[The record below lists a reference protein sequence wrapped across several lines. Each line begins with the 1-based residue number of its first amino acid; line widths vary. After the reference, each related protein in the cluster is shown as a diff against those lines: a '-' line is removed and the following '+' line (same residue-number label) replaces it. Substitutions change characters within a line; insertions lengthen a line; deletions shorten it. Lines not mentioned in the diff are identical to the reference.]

1 MKEPRPI
8 DQDTWET
15 VLRTAYSIFQD
26 FEARGMGTPPFS
38 MGGGTVLMLRW
49 KHRLSKDID
58 FFGYDAQWI
67 SMLSPRLNDATRV
80 LATKYVEQANGLKIV
95 MPHGDID
102 FVVSGDVLRT
112 VKREPFTFEGRTVE
126 LDPSAEIL
134 AKKMFYRAASF
145 KARDVYDMS
154 AALDLDPEAA
164 RLAIEASGPR
174 HDLLKRRLETLIEI
188 PEDKLLTEILP
199 YDGSLPHA
207 KDMVRKV
214 FGSIGERSHGFSQ
227 KGADETPDAKLG
239 RGLER

>member
-1 MKEPRPI
+1 MKETRPI
-8 DQDTWET
+8 DQDTWKT
-15 VLRTAYSIFQD
+15 VLRTAFSIFQD
-26 FEARGMGTPPFS
+26 FEARGVGTPPFS

-67 SMLSPRLNDATRV
+67 SMLSPRLNDATNV

-112 VKREPFTFEGRTVE
+112 VKREPFVFEGRTVE

-154 AALDLDPEAA
+154 AALDLDPGAA
-164 RLAIEASGPR
+164 RLSIEAAAPR
-174 HDLLKRRLETLIEI
+174 HDLLRRRLQTLSEV
-188 PEDKLLTEILP
+188 PEDQLLTEIVP
-199 YDGSLPHA
+199 YDRSLPHA

-214 FGSIGERSHGFSQ
+214 FGALGERSKALTKTTRTKPRTPNQGEGF
-227 KGADETPDAKLG
+227 
-239 RGLER
+239 ER